1 MQDNEF
7 DGLFRDKLNGF
18 ESEPSEK
25 VWPRIDGELD
35 KKKIALL
42 PWLNVAASIVVLVSA
57 GILFIP
63 KGHKDDHTGNNI
75 AKDHTTPAT
84 VKRAEQVALS
94 TAPVKKNEPVKQ
106 EQKVN
111 IERHQKPAAIL
122 PAAVKPDETLV
133 RNEPVKRVEQPE
145 LTASVVPSKTDLVKQ
160 PTVPGPE
167 TQLVAKQNIDT
178 TMNTISKPAL
188 IAKRQSETKPETP
201 AVKKHGIRNF
211 GELVNLVVAR
221 VDKRKDKA
229 VEFTDDDDG
238 DGSTL
243 TAVNIGP
250 VKIGKEDKG
259 ER

>member
-1 MQDNEF
+1 MDMQDNEF

-42 PWLNVAASIVVLVSA
+42 PWLSVAASIVVLVSA

-63 KGHKDDHTGNNI
+63 KGHKDDHTGNNV
-75 AKDHTTPAT
+75 AKNHTAPVT
-84 VKRAEQVALS
+84 VKQTEQVAVS
-94 TAPVKKNEPVKQ
+94 TAPVEKDEPAKQEQKINTKRYEKMAVAPSAPVKTDETIVKNEPVKL
-106 EQKVN
+106 
-111 IERHQKPAAIL
+111 A
-122 PAAVKPDETLV
+122 
-133 RNEPVKRVEQPE
+133 EQPAVI
-145 LTASVVPSKTDLVKQ
+145 ASVVPPKTEPVKQ
-160 PTVPGPE
+160 GAVPGSGTPLIAE
-167 TQLVAKQNIDT
+167 QNVNADSAMNAKP
-178 TMNTISKPAL
+178 ML
-188 IAKRQSETKPETP
+188 IAKAQPQVKPETP

-229 VEFTDDDDG
+229 VKFTDEDDG

-250 VKIGKEDKG
+250 VKIGKEEK
-259 ER
+259 